1 MFITLPPATVVVPAP
16 DTAPLFVIFPLNI
29 RLLLFVI
36 VPEFKPPRNVR
47 VPAFSTA
54 FLFSPPVRVRLPE
67 FSIAFAIVRL
77 PAFVVRSAPEAID
90 KSFSITFALSE
101 FVTVPVIF
109 KAPPPTILFLFV
121 PPVNVNVPAFVIRF
135 AILSLSAFV
144 EKVTP
149 SAILKLFCVIVALS
163 PRVSVPPLRFVVPEA
178 VSASLIALLIVMSP
192 FRFKVPT
199 L

>member
-1 MFITLPPATVVVPAP
+1 MIVLVLFTVPLLIVVEPSP
-16 DTAPLFVIFPLNI
+16 E
-29 RLLLFVI
+29 I
-36 VPEFKPPRNVR
+36 VPELPVAPSNTRMFSFLILFAFAPPVKVR
-47 VPAFSTA
+47 VPS
-54 FLFSPPVRVRLPE
+54 
-67 FSIAFAIVRL
+67 
-77 PAFVVRSAPEAID
+77 
-90 KSFSITFALSE
+90 
-101 FVTVPVIF
+101 
-109 KAPPPTILFLFV
+109 
-121 PPVNVNVPAFVIRF
+121 FVIRF

-178 VSASLIALLIVMSP
+178 VLASEIALLIVISP